1 MDENKIREIICTV
14 VTEYVQTNL
23 RTVPIEVSA
32 RHVHLSSQHVEALFG
47 KGYQL
52 QTKRGL
58 SQPGQYLCEERVK
71 IVTAKAEIA
80 KVAILGPVRKHTQV
94 ELSMT
99 DARTLGLNVPL
110 RQSGDL
116 AGSADIY
123 LVSNQNMVK
132 AEQSV
137 IVPKNHIHM
146 TEADAARFDV
156 QDRQLV
162 KVRIQ
167 SSRPL
172 LFENV
177 IVRVNENSRLNMHI
191 DFDEAN
197 ACCWQTGIVG
207 ELIK

>member
-1 MDENKIREIICTV
+1 MDENKIREIIRAA
-14 VTEYVQTNL
+14 VTEYVPN
-23 RTVPIEVSA
+23 RGTVPVEVSA
-32 RHVHLSSQHVEALFG
+32 RHVHLSCQHVEALFG

-52 QTKRGL
+52 QAKREL

-80 KVAILGPVRKHTQV
+80 NVAVLGPVRSHTQV
-94 ELSMT
+94 EISRT
-99 DARTLGLNVPL
+99 DARMLGLNPPL

-116 AGSADIY
+116 PGSADIY
-123 LVSNQNMVK
+123 LVSDKNMVK

-137 IVPKNHIHM
+137 IVPRNHIHM
-146 TEADAARFDV
+146 TEADAGCFGV

-167 SSRPL
+167 SPRPL
-172 LFENV
+172 LFEDV
-177 IVRVNENSRLNMHI
+177 IVRVNENYRLNMHI

-197 ACCWQTGIVG
+197 ACCWQTGIAG
-207 ELIK
+207 QLIK